1 MLTEVSET
9 VAIVVSEE
17 RVEVSPREDRADTV
31 LLWIPLA
38 EEEYVAAL
46 RAVEPLR
53 ATTLLVPDEEDVVAL
68 RAVEP
73 LRATT
78 LLVPDEVEE
87 LVLDLVPLR
96 ANFATDVLPEPVA
109 ARAKAEDVSG
119 VDSALLE
126 YKEVCIFSFIN
137 GRIVL

>member
-9 VAIVVSEE
+9 VVIVVSEE

-31 LLWIPLA
+31 LFWIPLA
-38 EEEYVAAL
+38 DEECVVAL
-46 RAVEPLR
+46 FAVEPLR
-53 ATTLLVPDEEDVVAL
+53 ATTLLVPDEEY
-68 RAVEP
+68 VEP

-87 LVLDLVPLR
+87 LVLDVVPLR
-96 ANFATDVLPEPVA
+96 ANFAPDVLPEPVA

-119 VDSALLE
+119 VVSVLLE